1 MDSLYD
7 DADLYDLVAPRDEAM
22 ERFYTEAA
30 GGPGRRT
37 LDLACGSGRFTI
49 PLAASGAQVTG
60 VDLAPQMLAQA
71 RKSLTTHGLDARLLQ
86 GDMRSLELGERFDA
100 IIIAANSLLHLHT
113 EDDLRRAFSSIRRHL
128 APNGV
133 FAFDV
138 FVPSAH
144 LLSLPADARHDMGQ
158 FEHPKLGQVTV
169 EETIAY
175 DPITQISRSDWYWS
189 TPTDRDFRHTRLDLR
204 QIYPQELPLLLD
216 LGGLKLAD
224 RFGDFDRAP
233 LTSHTFRQVCLAVSG

>member
-7 DADLYDLVAPRDEAM
+7 EADLYDLVAPRDEAM

-30 GGPGRRT
+30 GGPGQRT
-37 LDLACGSGRFTI
+37 LDLACGSGRFTV

-60 VDLAPQMLAQA
+60 VDLAPLMLAQA
-71 RKSLTTHGLDARLLQ
+71 RKALTTHGLEARLLH
-86 GDMRSLELGERFDA
+86 GDMRSLDLGESFDA
-100 IIIAANSLLHLHT
+100 IVIAANSLLHLHT
-113 EDDLRRAFSSIRRHL
+113 EDELRRAFCSIRRHL
-128 APNGV
+128 APKGIL
-133 FAFDV
+133 AFDI

-144 LLSLPADARHDMGQ
+144 LLSLPADARQAMGQ

-175 DPITQISRSDWYWS
+175 DPIAQISRSDWYWS
-189 TPTDRDFRHTRLDLR
+189 TPTHRDFRHTRLELR
-204 QIYPQELPLLLD
+204 QIYPQELPLLLE

-233 LTSHTFRQVCLAVSG
+233 LTSHTFRQVCLAVPG